1 MRFVGVFLQ
10 VLPVGRKHW
19 LVSNHPTILRV
30 FTMGHCCEKNGSED
44 FSALLG

>member
-1 MRFVGVFLQ
+1 MRFFGGFFASVTSG
-10 VLPVGRKHW
+10 KKA